1 MHWFLSFEDAY
12 EKISTWVMEY
22 NNFRPHSSLNDQT
35 PAEVVEQ
42 CSISEAINSST
53 GALPGASLL
62 EGMYF
67 AAAEHSPTASENTYL
82 QEEILTP
89 HRSPNSPT

>member
-1 MHWFLSFEDAY
+1 LSLEDAY
-12 EKISTWVMEY
+12 EKTNTWVSEY

-42 CSISEAINSST
+42 CKGTERIDSCDN
-53 GALPGASLL
+53 ALPGASLHDA
-62 EGMYF
+62 MYF
-67 AAAEHSPTASENTYL
+67 AAAEHLQSASENTYL

-89 HRSPNSPT
+89 HRSPISPT